1 MSTAARIEELLGK
14 FGENPRRY
22 FAPLANEYRKAGDL
36 AQAIA
41 LCREHLPKQP
51 GHMSGHIVFGQALF
65 ENGDIDEAQQVFEAA
80 LALDPEN
87 LIALRHLGD
96 IARQRGDA
104 LSARRWYGRVL
115 DADPRNDDIA
125 ALIESL
131 QFRATPAAPV
141 AAIPSDVASPAPVDA
156 ASTSYIDEP
165 AWHTPSFLEHSGGV
179 EPAAF
184 DVPTP
189 VAVEPPAVEL
199 LDLDLPVDV
208 PTADETI
215 VAAAEGLS
223 TDVMDEV
230 RAFDAFGAEP
240 TIEVI
245 DAEQVIE
252 AIDGEQAIEVIDAEQ
267 VIEAIDGE
275 QAIEVIDAEPTT
287 GVIDAALDAFA
298 AHDPLDDGDRFA
310 IDATAEAW
318 TTASVSDATQPVDI
332 EQPTVSTLSSE
343 LADVDVDAT
352 LAFEEG
358 LLAEEWP
365 STDTFATRATTPVSA
380 VELVAE
386 PIEAVEDV
394 IEAAAEP
401 VEAVEAVEASFEAAL
416 PPVEPIVALE
426 AMIDEPA
433 LIEVADESVASWE
446 AATQTSEV
454 DAIADFDF
462 DEIESAGADQ
472 VAAEQVADAVVADD
486 LGEAVERAI
495 SDDLPYT
502 IEEDSLT
509 EPAFF
514 GATDED
520 PPVSAAEMSWLS
532 IAEEEQE
539 EVALS
544 DTSLFAESEVE
555 GAPVWASGAHDT
567 VRDDDTVVLSAEDL
581 VAEEIPSDDAVVEP
595 AASPA
600 FVTETMAELL
610 VAQGFVPRAIEVYEE
625 LVRRRPYDV
634 ALVGRLAEL
643 QATVNTP
650 TPRYATPISA
660 TPISTTPLSATPISV
675 TPLGVSAVSP
685 TPRAMPLVA
694 PAPRRTAREWF
705 GELAARR
712 VSRRTPRSV
721 PAVPTVATL
730 AADAAASATASEPH
744 AVHYDTPAD
753 GLASLFGNAS
763 LTGIDDVQAAQ
774 SLASAFGS
782 AATTSEGGDLFDD
795 MAAMAESSDA
805 DRGYEAP
812 APAAFEAASSG
823 TESESESFS
832 FDRFFPD
839 PARVAEPSPDA
850 AAQAPADGAVSPTQ
864 ELAQFATWL
873 KGLSNS

>member
-65 ENGDIDEAQQVFEAA
+65 EFGDIDEAQQVFEAA

-125 ALIESL
+125 ALIDSL

-141 AAIPSDVASPAPVDA
+141 AAIATDLAAPAPVDTS
-156 ASTSYIDEP
+156 STSYIDEP
-165 AWHTPSFLEHSGGV
+165 AWHTPSFLESRGGV

-184 DVPTP
+184 EAPAP
-189 VAVEPPAVEL
+189 VAPEPPAVEL
-199 LDLDLPVDV
+199 LDLDLPGDL
-208 PTADETI
+208 PSSDDTT
-215 VAAAEGLS
+215 VAAAEGLT
-223 TDVMDEV
+223 TDVMDEAAAIH
-230 RAFDAFGAEP
+230 AFDAQPTIDVIDTEP
-240 TIEVI
+240 TI
-245 DAEQVIE
+245 DM
-252 AIDGEQAIEVIDAEQ
+252 
-267 VIEAIDGE
+267 
-275 QAIEVIDAEPTT
+275 IDAEPTIDMIDAAQAIDVAEAEPT
-287 GVIDAALDAFA
+287 SGVIDAALDAFA
-298 AHDPLDDGDRFA
+298 AHDPLDDSDRFT
-310 IDATAEAW
+310 IDAAADSW
-318 TTASVSDATQPVDI
+318 ATASVA
-332 EQPTVSTLSSE
+332 ESE
-343 LADVDVDAT
+343 LPTETDETLVSASSHEIADVDLDAT

-365 STDTFATRATTPVSA
+365 STEAFATRATTPVTTGEPVVEA
-380 VELVAE
+380 VAEVTEPSEAVTEPIEAIVETSETVAE
-386 PIEAVEDV
+386 PIEPLVAM
-394 IEAAAEP
+394 EA
-401 VEAVEAVEASFEAAL
+401 
-416 PPVEPIVALE
+416 IV
-426 AMIDEPA
+426 DEPA
-433 LIEVADESVASWE
+433 LIEVADESVATWE
-446 AATQTSEV
+446 ASTRTSEV

-462 DEIESAGADQ
+462 DEIESVGAEQ
-472 VAAEQVADAVVADD
+472 VAAAQVADAVVADD

-502 IEEDSLT
+502 IEEDSIT

-532 IAEEEQE
+532 VAEEEQE
-539 EVALS
+539 AVALS
-544 DTSLFAESEVE
+544 DTSLFAEPEVE
-555 GAPVWASGAHDT
+555 SAPVWTSGVDDT

-581 VAEEIPSDDAVVEP
+581 VADEMTSEEPTVEP

-660 TPISTTPLSATPISV
+660 TPISATPISATPISATPLSATPITV

-685 TPRAMPLVA
+685 TPRAVPLVA

-712 VSRRTPRSV
+712 VSRRTPLSV

-730 AADAAASATASEPH
+730 VADAAASGTS
-744 AVHYDTPAD
+744 AVPDVAHYDTPAD

-763 LTGIDDVQAAQ
+763 VTGADDVQAAQ
-774 SLASAFGS
+774 SLASAFGT
-782 AATTSEGGDLFDD
+782 ATSREGGDLFDD

-805 DRGYEAP
+805 NREYEAP
-812 APAAFEAASSG
+812 ASAAFEATATG

-839 PARVAEPSPDA
+839 PARVTERSSDA
-850 AAQAPADGAVSPTQ
+850 AAQAPSDGTVSPTQ